1 MNYNINWA
9 NFLVHESY
17 LNKAAFFFFFFKGKE
32 ATLNASGQMVMN

>member
-17 LNKAAFFFFFFKGKE
+17 LNKAAFFFFLKKKKQ
-32 ATLNASGQMVMN
+32 L

>member
-17 LNKAAFFFFFFKGKE
+17 LNKAAFFFFFKEKE